1 VKQFVWHETD
11 SFLHRLNPL
20 TKLALTV
27 PVAILVSLIFEPLTP
42 LAIAAVATVATWR
55 FGAVPL
61 MGIIRPLGFALLLG
75 FGMFWTG
82 VLYYAGQGAD
92 DPSIVP
98 GPLHITEASLLYGLT
113 MVSRTLAIF
122 ATSALFVLT
131 TNPIDF
137 VTALI
142 QQARLPVR
150 VGYAVFAAYRFVPL
164 IQEELEN
171 VRAAHQVRG
180 GTGGRGLLAQL
191 RQSFGYAIP
200 LLAISVRRAER
211 VALAMDSRGFGAR
224 PARTYFRITTVTR
237 SDLVF
242 GVGAMAALA
251 AIVGVPRVLGL

>member
-1 VKQFVWHETD
+1 VRQFVWHEAD

-20 TKLALTV
+20 TKLALSV
-27 PVAILVSLIFEPLTP
+27 PVAVLVALIWEPITP
-42 LAIAAVATVATWR
+42 LVMAVVAVLVTWR
-55 FGAVPL
+55 LGKVPL
-61 MGIIRPLGFALLLG
+61 ASILRGLGFALLLG

-82 VLYYAGQGAD
+82 VLYYAGQGSDA
-92 DPSIVP
+92 PAIVP
-98 GPLHITEASLLYGLT
+98 GPLHITEASLVYGLT
-113 MVSRTLAIF
+113 MLSRTLAIF

-137 VTALI
+137 VVALI
-142 QQARLPVR
+142 QQGRLPVR

-164 IQEELEN
+164 IQEELDN

-180 GTGGRGLLAQL
+180 AASGRGILARL

-224 PARTYFRITTVTR
+224 PDRTYFRTTTVTR

-242 GVGAMAALA
+242 GIGAALALA
-251 AIVGVPRVLGL
+251 AIVGLPRVLGL

>member
-1 VKQFVWHETD
+1 VRQFVWHEAD

-20 TKLALTV
+20 TKLALSV
-27 PVAILVSLIFEPLTP
+27 PVAVLVALIFEPVTP
-42 LAIAAVATVATWR
+42 LVIAAVATAATWR
-55 FGAVPL
+55 LGNVPL
-61 MGIIRPLGFALLLG
+61 AGMIRALGFALLLG

-82 VLYYAGQGAD
+82 VLYYAGQGSEA
-92 DPSIVP
+92 PSIVP
-98 GPLHITEASLLYGLT
+98 GPLHITEASLIYGLT

-137 VTALI
+137 VVALI
-142 QQARLPVR
+142 QQGRLPVR

-164 IQEELEN
+164 IQEELDN

-180 GTGGRGLLAQL
+180 AVSGRGLLARL

-224 PARTYFRITTVTR
+224 PDRTYFRTTTLTR
-237 SDLVF
+237 FDLLF
-242 GVGAMAALA
+242 GIGASLALA
-251 AIVGVPRVLGL
+251 AIVGLPRALGF